1 MSNEIK
7 VTASLHEED
16 RKRIDELIRALHD
29 LTGGNC
35 GPHATTGGYQNAPQ
49 TDAAEPVKEQ
59 SQPAEKA
66 SENEQ
71 DAPAPWAKDAPDLPG
86 VAAEAPAAGYSKE
99 DVQQKV
105 VSLAA
110 AGKKAEV
117 KEIVNEYAERVS
129 LIPEDKLDEVMSR
142 LITLEG

>member
-16 RKRIDELIRALHD
+16 RVRIDALIRALHEVA
-29 LTGGNC
+29 GNV
-35 GPHATTGGYQNAPQ
+35 PKITPQ
-49 TDAAEPVKEQ
+49 VIETEPVKETD
-59 SQPAEKA
+59 QPVEIAPQ
-66 SENEQ
+66 NEQ
-71 DAPAPWAKDAPDLPG
+71 DAPAPWDKDAPDLPA
-86 VAAEAPAAGYSKE
+86 VAEEAPAVKYSKE

-117 KEIVNEYAERVS
+117 KEIVNAYAERVS
-129 LIPEDKLDEVMSR
+129 AIPEDKLDEVMDR
-142 LITLEG
+142 LIALEG

>member
-16 RKRIDELIRALHD
+16 RKRIDELIRALHGVAGAQI
-29 LTGGNC
+29 T
-35 GPHATTGGYQNAPQ
+35 PQ
-49 TDAAEPVKEQ
+49 TNAAEPVKEID
-59 SQPAEKA
+59 QPAEKA

-71 DAPAPWAKDAPDLPG
+71 EAPAPWAKDAPDLPG
-86 VAAEAPAAGYSKE
+86 VAEEAPAARYSVG

-117 KEIVNEYAERVS
+117 REIVNAYAAKVS
-129 LIPEDKLDEVMSR
+129 DIPADKLDEVMAK
-142 LITLEG
+142 LIALEG

>member
-16 RKRIDELIRALHD
+16 RKRIDELIRALYSVA
-29 LTGGNC
+29 GV
-35 GPHATTGGYQNAPQ
+35 QIAPQ
-49 TDAAEPVKEQ
+49 AVEAEPAKGID
-59 SQPAEKA
+59 QPAEKA
-66 SENEQ
+66 SVSEQ
-71 DAPAPWAKDAPDLPG
+71 EAPAPWDKDAPDLPG
-86 VAAEAPAAGYSKE
+86 VAEEAPTVKYSKE

-117 KEIVNEYAERVS
+117 REIVEAYAERVS
-129 LIPEDKLDEVMSR
+129 LIPEDKLDEVMDK
-142 LITLEG
+142 LIALEG

>member
-16 RKRIDELIRALHD
+16 RKRIDALIRALHSVAGVQITSQVIETEPAKEID
-29 LTGGNC
+29 Q
-35 GPHATTGGYQNAPQ
+35 PVEKAPQ
-49 TDAAEPVKEQ
+49 SEQ
-59 SQPAEKA
+59 E
-66 SENEQ
+66 
-71 DAPAPWAKDAPDLPG
+71 APAPWDKDAPDLPG
-86 VAAEAPAAGYSKE
+86 VAEEAPAVAYSKE

-117 KEIVNEYAERVS
+117 REIVNAYAERVS
-129 LIPEDKLDEVMSR
+129 AIPDDKLDEVMSK
-142 LITLEG
+142 LIALEG

>member
-16 RKRIDELIRALHD
+16 RTRIDELIRALHE

-35 GPHATTGGYQNAPQ
+35 GPHATTGGYKIAPQ
-49 TDAAEPVKEQ
+49 TDAAEPVKEID
-59 SQPAEKA
+59 QPAEKA
-66 SENEQ
+66 SESEQ

-86 VAAEAPAAGYSKE
+86 VAEEAPAARYSVE

-117 KEIVNEYAERVS
+117 REIVNAYAAKVS
-129 LIPEDKLDEVMSR
+129 DIPADKLDEVMDK
-142 LITLEG
+142 LIALEG